1 VRIIHKVK
9 CFYCNHV
16 FDRDKEPA
24 EKIDGKN
31 RYAHAECAERAKG
44 LLAKNEED
52 KQKLE
57 EYIKNLFGYK
67 ALPESVNKQIRQFVV
82 EYNYSYSG
90 ILKSLIYF
98 YEIKHG
104 DKEKA
109 YGRIGIVP
117 FVYSD
122 ALNYYRALWEA

>member
-1 VRIIHKVK
+1 MRIIHKVK

-31 RYAHAECAERAKG
+31 RYAHVECAEKAKG

-67 ALPESVNKQIRQFVV
+67 VLPEGVNKQIRQFVV